1 MLAYVIHT
9 CIHAYIH
16 TLSDLHSFKYTH
28 TCGLKGSEESNLSP
42 EESNN
47 SATKMLSAV
56 KDSMKEICLHEMI
69 AANSDKSG
77 QQPQMC
83 AKVAVDKVHEQY
95 LVCMYSIYGNVC
107 MYE

>member
-1 MLAYVIHT
+1 MHT
-9 CIHAYIH
+9 C
-16 TLSDLHSFKYTH
+16 
-28 TCGLKGSEESNLSP
+28 TCDIKGSEESNLSP

-69 AANSDKSG
+69 AANSDKSV

-83 AKVAVDKVHEQY
+83 AKVAVDRVHEHERY
-95 LVCMYSIYGNVC
+95 LVCMYSI
-107 MYE
+107 